1 MEQKCN
7 NSPSSRMGIESVSS
21 TYMPQ
26 TGSRTK
32 WRPVFVGGGEA
43 LPFAACCG
51 DGKRF
56 PATYK
61 NRAGKRFP
69 SRRAAAMS
77 PGSRAA
83 NRKDGEA
90 HARSRKAPAAITE
103 TERCE
108 QVWSWASR
116 TVLTKLEPA
125 KSQGSECM

>member
-51 DGKRF
+51 DETRLSSSKPKR
-56 PATYK
+56 
-61 NRAGKRFP
+61 
-69 SRRAAAMS
+69 RRS
-77 PGSRAA
+77 
-83 NRKDGEA
+83 
-90 HARSRKAPAAITE
+90 ARTRKASTSSYN
-103 TERCE
+103 RY
-108 QVWSWASR
+108 R
-116 TVLTKLEPA
+116 TMRESMVMGGKKRPYKAGTRKVTGQLA
-125 KSQGSECM
+125 YVRR